1 MPAFYVLHQGT
12 KLRLENRRLLVVQG
26 EEILAST
33 PLSHVSQVVLFGNI
47 GLTTPVMG
55 ALMAG
60 DKEVI
65 FLTRYGDFRGRLVGS
80 LMPHVPLRQAQYRYL
95 DQPDFV
101 LQMAMGFVTA
111 KLQHQRTFLLRHNRK
126 KRDADIE
133 KACRQIGSALEAV
146 PRKTTLNALLG
157 LEGTASRAYFRGF
170 RDLFDPIWRFES
182 RTRRPPRDPV
192 NVLLS
197 FGYTLLVQDC
207 RSAVQSVG
215 LDPFAGYLHSVSY
228 NRPSMALDLAEEFRV
243 IVDGLALWC
252 CNSGVLTLQDF
263 TPGPPERPVVLSD
276 AGIRAYVQV
285 YEKRLDRLQQH
296 PGRGM
301 QFQLRQ
307 CIVEQ
312 VRQIAERVRDG
323 QPGYQ
328 GMGFR

>member
-1 MPAFYVLHQGT
+1 MPAFYVLQQGT

-33 PLSHVSQVVLFGNI
+33 PLSHVSQVVLFGRI
-47 GLTTPVMG
+47 GLTTPV
-55 ALMAG
+55 
-60 DKEVI
+60 I
-65 FLTRYGDFRGRLVGS
+65 GS
-80 LMPHVPLRQAQYRYL
+80 LMPHVPLRQAQYRCL
-95 DQPDFV
+95 DQPEFV
-101 LQMAMGFVTA
+101 LEMAKGFVSA

-133 KACRQIGSALEAV
+133 KACMQIEAALESV

-170 RDLFDPIWRFES
+170 RGLFDDHWNFNS

-215 LDPFAGYLHSVSY
+215 LDPYAGYLHSISY
-228 NRPSMALDLAEEFRV
+228 NRPSMALDLVEEFRV
-243 IVDGLALWC
+243 IVDGLALWS
-252 CNSGVLTLQDF
+252 CNSGVLTPQDF
-263 TPGPPERPVVLSD
+263 TPGPPERPIVLSD
-276 AGIRAYVQV
+276 EGIRAYVQV
-285 YEKRLDRLQQH
+285 YEKRLDRQQTH
-296 PGRGM
+296 PGRGI

-312 VRQIAERVRDG
+312 ARQIAKRVRDG
-323 QPGYQ
+323 QPGYR